1 MSGYN
6 PEKMKERDWLN
17 RVIFLETVAGVPGMI
32 GGMQRHMRSLRTL
45 ERDHGWIHHLLQEA
59 ENERMHLF
67 FFLTQRNPGIFF
79 RSFIVL
85 AQGIFFNAYFLAYL
99 ISPSICHRFV
109 GYLEEEAVHTYT
121 ILLEQID
128 KGKLPVWAAMKAP
141 KEAIDYYELPADAS
155 MRDLIL
161 AVRADES
168 CHREVNH
175 HFADCKHWEE
185 IDHSLVSLNQK

>member
-1 MSGYN
+1 M
-6 PEKMKERDWLN
+6 
-17 RVIFLETVAGVPGMI
+17 ETVAGVPGMI

-67 FFLTQRNPGIFF
+67 FFLTQRNPGIMF
-79 RSFIVL
+79 RTMIVL
-85 AQGIFFNAYFLAYL
+85 AQGIFFNAYFLAYML
-99 ISPSICHRFV
+99 SPQTCHRFV

-121 ILLEQID
+121 ILLKCID
-128 KGKLPVWAAMKAP
+128 EGKLPYWKDMPAP
-141 KEAIDYYELPADAS
+141 QESIEYYNLPANAT

-161 AVRADES
+161 SVRADES

-175 HFADCKHWEE
+175 HFADCKYWEP
-185 IDHSLVSLNQK
+185 IDHSYVQISKSETGKLNNLEISRESEA